1 MHWVSEL
8 PAVYMYL
15 IIDPSSPEVVRFSL
29 VDTGFRTAKEYTADH
44 AGFLGALDNFFEKR
58 QVTRDQVAGIAVVVG
73 AGTFTRTRLAVTLAN
88 IWSFAYHIPVRTITF
103 LQSADAEVV
112 LKKFI
117 EPTNSKYI
125 TAIYSGEPNIGK
137 KYVA

>member
-44 AGFLGALDNFFEKR
+44 AGFLGALDNFLFPYEQLLFCK
-58 QVTRDQVAGIAVVVG
+58 
-73 AGTFTRTRLAVTLAN
+73 
-88 IWSFAYHIPVRTITF
+88 
-103 LQSADAEVV
+103 V
-112 LKKFI
+112 LMQKW
-117 EPTNSKYI
+117 Y
-125 TAIYSGEPNIGK
+125 
-137 KYVA
+137 